1 MASLQGIDGKL
12 KEYIRVHQLPDVYE
26 CLLTGL
32 IVLCPEDPLK
42 WIVQSIKKIQVQGLY
57 NVSWDMFVPPDAR
70 PNVRQMT
77 ESYLDEIFL
86 FGEGT
91 VPSTEMYASAYNH
104 YNTKMMSM
112 CFKAWMKYY
121 LDRKHRKGRMLRKL
135 QEARRYYRHRI
146 MRIHLNRWTLWKSFV
161 KDRQERGFA
170 IVVSICNESSC
181 RLIFRAWRAV
191 AVDARKTRE
200 YFERLE
206 RGELDEDCDTEDGL
220 PTDTFRDDISLLPR
234 KCAIQIFS
242 FLDLMDL
249 GRCARVCRAWKV
261 ITGAPTLWSHLNFS
275 KVRSNVTDKMVIQC
289 LQKCRPY
296 LVHLNLQQ
304 CYSVHWPTFKA
315 ISECRNVQDLNF
327 SECKGVNDEVMR
339 TIAEGCPTLLYLNI
353 SHTDITDGTLRTLSR
368 CCLNMQYLSLAY
380 CSKYTDRGL
389 HYLASGKG
397 CRKLSYIDF
406 SGCLQITAQGFRHVA
421 HGCISLQ
428 SIVLNDMP
436 SLTDSCIISLV
447 EKCTNLRSVSLIGS
461 PNLTDMAFKALAQAK
476 KLQKLRIESNQNITD
491 NTFKTLGKMCPY
503 IGHFYVVDC
512 QRLTDMMLKALSPLR
527 NIIVLNLADCVR
539 ISDSGVRQMVE
550 GPSGSKIREMNL
562 TNCVRVSDVSLLR
575 VAQRC
580 HSLTHLCLCFCEH
593 VTDAGIELLGSMP
606 ALLHVDLSGTN
617 IKDQGLASLGV
628 NSRIRSIVMSECQGI
643 TDLGLQ
649 KFCQKVTELDTLD
662 VSHCMSLSDAAIKN
676 LAFCC
681 RMLTSLNV
689 AGCPSLTD
697 LSIQYLSGVCH
708 YIHILNLSGC
718 IHISDRAVKYLRK
731 GCKQLHSLTI
741 LYCRSITKI
750 TAQRL
755 ASRIEHVEYNSDSVP
770 SWFNYDDS
778 PSRRGNQLQGNNSK
792 WIEFEDA

>member
-1 MASLQGIDGKL
+1 MASLQSIDQKL
-12 KEYIRVHQLPDVYE
+12 KDYIRVHQLPDVYE

-32 IVLCPEDPLK
+32 IVICPDDPLK
-42 WIVQSIKKIQVQGLY
+42 WIVQSVKKIQVQGLC
-57 NVSWDMFVPPDAR
+57 NVSWDMFVPVEAR
-70 PNVRQMT
+70 PHIRQMT

-91 VPSTEMYASAYNH
+91 VPSTEMYAKAYNY
-104 YNTKMMSM
+104 YNTKMQTM
-112 CFKAWMKYY
+112 CFKAWMKYF
-121 LDRKHRKGRMLRKL
+121 LDKKNRKRRMIQKL
-135 QEARRYYRHRI
+135 QEARTYFRHRV
-146 MRIHLNRWTLWKSFV
+146 MREYLARWIAWKSFV
-161 KDRQERGFA
+161 KERQERGFNI
-170 IVVSICNESSC
+170 IVEISNQSSC

-206 RGELDEDCDTEDGL
+206 RGELDEDFQTEDGI
-220 PTDTFRDDISLLPR
+220 PTDNYRDDISLLPR
-234 KCAIQIFS
+234 KAAIKIFS
-242 FLDLMDL
+242 YLDLMDL

-261 ITGAPTLWSHLNFS
+261 ITGAPSLWSHLNFS
-275 KVRSNVTDKMVIQC
+275 RVKVSVNDKMVIQC
-289 LQKCRPY
+289 LHKCRPY
-296 LVHLNLQQ
+296 LIHLNLRQ
-304 CYSVHWPTFKA
+304 CLSVHWPTFKA
-315 ISECRNVQDLNF
+315 ISECRNLQDLNV

-339 TIAEGCPTLLYLNI
+339 TIAESCPTLLYLNV

-380 CSKYTDRGL
+380 CSKFSDRGL
-389 HYLASGKG
+389 HYLSGGKG
-397 CRKLSYIDF
+397 CRKLIYVDF
-406 SGCLQITAQGFRHVA
+406 SGCLQITAQGFRH
-421 HGCISLQ
+421 
-428 SIVLNDMP
+428 
-436 SLTDSCIISLV
+436 SLV
-447 EKCTNLRSVSLIGS
+447 DKCMNLRSISLIGS
-461 PNLTDMAFKALAQAK
+461 PNLSDLAFKVLAQAK
-476 KLQKLRIESNQNITD
+476 KLQKIRVESNQQITD
-491 NTFKTLGKMCPY
+491 NTFKTLGKMCPF
-503 IGHFYVVDC
+503 IGHLYVVDC

-527 NIIVLNLADCVR
+527 NIVVLNMADCVR

-550 GPSGSKIREMNL
+550 GPSGAKIRELNL

-606 ALLHVDLSGTN
+606 ALTHVDLSGTN

-628 NSRIRSIVMSECQGI
+628 NNRIRSIIMSECQGI

-649 KFCQKVTELDTLD
+649 KFCQKVTELDALD

-689 AGCPSLTD
+689 AGCPALTD

-708 YIHILNLSGC
+708 YIHVLNLSGC

-755 ASRIEHVEYNSDSVP
+755 ASRIENVQYSSDNVP
-770 SWFNYDDS
+770 SWYNYD
-778 PSRRGNQLQGNNSK
+778 
-792 WIEFEDA
+792 